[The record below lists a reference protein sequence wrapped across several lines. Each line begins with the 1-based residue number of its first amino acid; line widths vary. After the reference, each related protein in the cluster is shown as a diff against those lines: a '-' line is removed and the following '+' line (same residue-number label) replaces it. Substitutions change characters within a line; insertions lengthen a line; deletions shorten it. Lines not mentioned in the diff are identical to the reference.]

1 LYIVTQQETKE
12 EAMDRDGRQERRER
26 GRHLTVQAEVK
37 AFNIKWDITPS
48 FDRIFTSLRKA
59 EALAVAHTTKDKE

>member
-1 LYIVTQQETKE
+1 
-12 EAMDRDGRQERRER
+12 MDRDGRQERRER
-26 GRHLTVQAEVK
+26 GRNLSIRAEVK
-37 AFNIKWDITPS
+37 AYSIKWDITPS